1 MVCYW
6 TEREGRLQLP
16 SSAEVWKPLSWSNRT
31 NRLNSQL
38 LLSPRRIS
46 VENDELLFQ
55 VRYRLAPDDARSIYS
70 FLRRAVLDKDSITTC
85 SFTLQTFKWLTN
97 QLKFLSFKLAFL

>member
-16 SSAEVWKPLSWSNRT
+16 SSAEVWNPLSWSNRT

-70 FLRRAVLDKDSITTC
+70 FLRRAVFDKDSIT
-85 SFTLQTFKWLTN
+85 SFTLQTFKGLTN